1 MYNRRMRARII
12 LLTAF
17 LLLLAPFEVFAEDGT
32 FRAQVTHVLSE
43 EQVSIPGTDVV
54 TVVQRLRA
62 VTDDGQELFLE
73 NDRVVLNVG
82 DHFFGTYL
90 DTENGRI
97 YSVRDPD
104 RRGLLAIAV
113 GLFVLSTVVVGRL
126 TGARSLVSLGFS
138 VAAILFVLLPLLAS
152 GVNPLVVALGASMAI
167 LAVAMAMTHGIS
179 RMTIAAFAAST
190 VTVVGALLVGEFF
203 VRAARIAGFASDE
216 AAILNL
222 TTGGTLNMEGLLL
235 GAIIIG
241 VLGIIDDLTITQG
254 ATVSALRT
262 ANPSLSARELYRRAM
277 AVGREHLGA
286 VVNTLVL
293 AYAGGALPLLLLF
306 SLSPSSPL
314 TLINSDVMAI
324 EIIRA
329 SVGGIA
335 LALALPL
342 STWLSVWMG
351 VGFGKSGAGEHVSHG
366 RHLH

>member
-1 MYNRRMRARII
+1 MWI
-12 LLTAF
+12 LLSVTVCA
-17 LLLLAPFEVFAEDGT
+17 LALVPLLASADEGT

-43 EQVSIPGTDVV
+43 EEVTIPGTDVV

-62 VTDDGQELFLE
+62 ITDDGEEVVLD
-73 NDRVVLNVG
+73 NDRVALNVG

-90 DTENGRI
+90 DTDTGRI

-104 RRGLLAIAV
+104 RRGLLALAV
-113 GLFVLSTVVVGRL
+113 GLFVFSTTLVGRL
-126 TGARSLVSLGFS
+126 TGARALVSLGFS

-152 GVNPLVVALGASMAI
+152 GWNPLVVSLGASTAI
-167 LAVAMAMTHGIS
+167 LAVAMALTHGIS
-179 RMTIAAFAAST
+179 RTTIAAFTAST
-190 VTVVGALLVGEFF
+190 ATIVSALFLGEFF

-222 TTGGTLNMEGLLL
+222 TTGGSLNMEGLLL
-235 GAIIIG
+235 GAIVIG

-254 ATVSALRT
+254 ATVSALRN
-262 ANPSLSARELYRRAM
+262 ANPTLSARELYRQAM

-329 SVGGIA
+329 SVGGVA

-342 STWLSVWMG
+342 STWLAVSMG
-351 VGFGKSGAGEHVSHG
+351 AGRGKSAPPSHVFHG
-366 RHLH
+366 RHPH